1 MSEKFYDRFVEAANN
16 SRRTRFAALGYSL
29 DSINVDDVIKRES
42 WPYIS
47 CHKVTLFVWYIQ
59 EESWQFR
66 WPMLTKLWM
75 KWPVH
80 TNITIK
86 VLGSKASIWLS
97 DKYKDILHVC
107 RHYKWYMQFK
117 LIWCCLKLISGPT
130 IHPLHPPSSLVAE
143 VCATFS

>member
-29 DSINVDDVIKRES
+29 DSINVDDVIKRDS
-42 WPYIS
+42 LAIHIVSQRKSVCLIYIYTL
-47 CHKVTLFVWYIQ
+47 CHKGTLFVWCIQ
-59 EESWQFR
+59 EESWQFQ

-80 TNITIK
+80 TNITTK

-97 DKYKDILHVC
+97 DKYRDILHVC

-117 LIWCCLKLISGPT
+117 IIWCCY
-130 IHPLHPPSSLVAE
+130 
-143 VCATFS
+143 